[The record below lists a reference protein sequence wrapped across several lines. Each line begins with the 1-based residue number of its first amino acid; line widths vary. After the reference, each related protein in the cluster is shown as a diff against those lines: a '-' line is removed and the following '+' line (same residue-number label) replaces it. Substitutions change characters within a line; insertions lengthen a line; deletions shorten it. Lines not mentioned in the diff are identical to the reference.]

1 MKIID
6 LKTYPRRSH
15 YEYFKSLAYPYVGL
29 SANVDVTN
37 LLSAAKKRSGS
48 GFMACL
54 YATLVSV
61 NAVPALRQRMVDDQI
76 IEFERCNAGH
86 TVAKEDGTFVNCQTD
101 SSLDFDAFLAAGP
114 QLHRQAKERQGFLND
129 KEDETGLIFV
139 SCAPWVSFTS
149 VLQPAPIPAD
159 SNPRII
165 FGKYFQQEGRT
176 MMPLA
181 IQCNHALVDGLHLG
195 QFYAKFQEFADN
207 IQ

>member
-6 LKTYPRRSH
+6 LETYPRRSH

-37 LLSAAKKRSGS
+37 LLSAAKRRGKSS
-48 GFMACL
+48 FMACL
-54 YATLVSV
+54 YATLTAV
-61 NAVPALRQRMVDDQI
+61 NAIPALRQRIVGDQI
-76 IEFERCNAGH
+76 VEFERCNAGH

-101 SSLDFDAFLAAGP
+101 SSLDFDAFLDAGP
-114 QLHRQAKERQGFLND
+114 ALQEKAKAQTGFLNE
-129 KEDETGLIFV
+129 KEDETALIFV
-139 SCAPWVSFTS
+139 SSEPWVQFTS
-149 VLQPAPIPAD
+149 VIQPTPYPAD
-159 SNPRII
+159 CNPRII

-181 IQCNHALVDGLHLG
+181 IQANHALVDGLHFG
-195 QFYAKFQEFADN
+195 QFYQAFQDFADS